1 MKQWIKTYSPY
12 IVIGICL
19 IWIVLNPLFSSLKQP
34 HVETIY
40 ITDTITIT
48 KIDTLEL
55 VSPIF
60 VTKKIVDTF
69 FIYLKDS
76 TKISFPIEQKL
87 YKEEGRYE
95 AWVSGINPKLDK
107 INVFNKTEYKTIT
120 NTVTNTVYKNAWKG
134 YIGGE
139 IATFDNK
146 VMPSIN
152 LMLISPKSLAF
163 GVGYGMYDNKAV
175 YKFNVSYKIFGK

>member
-1 MKQWIKTYSPY
+1 MKQWIKRLSY
-12 IVIGICL
+12 IVLGICL
-19 IWIVLNPLFSSLKQP
+19 IWIVLNPLFRSPKP
-34 HVETIY
+34 HIETIY

-69 FIYLKDS
+69 FVYLNDS
-76 TKISFPIEQKL
+76 TKISFPIEQKF
-87 YKEEGRYE
+87 YKEEGKYE
-95 AWVSGINPKLDK
+95 AWVSGINPCLDK
-107 INVFNKTEYKTIT
+107 INVYNKTEYKTIN
-120 NTVTNTVYKNAWKG
+120 NTITNTVYKNTWKG

-139 IATFDNK
+139 ISTFDGK
-146 VMPSIN
+146 VIPSIN

-163 GVGYGMYDNKAV
+163 GCGYGMYNGKSM
-175 YKFNVSYKIFGK
+175 YNLNVSYKFFGK